1 MQLYIS
7 RTCRND
13 GWVWDSWV
21 YSITCTLGMDGD
33 EYAICSSH
41 GLLEMWVWHSEAL
54 VDHYD
59 NAYEGFDT
67 AANTPLFPQN
77 GMLEWYG
84 QILHSFGALGS
95 GLYEWA
101 AAKLSLKITIG
112 DLVESKYIEA
122 DTADELRMIEAF
134 VKEGC
139 ELLAIRLGTVLTYI
153 EDTEEV
159 EDYGV

>member
-1 MQLYIS
+1 METASNWHTANRPEVDLTMQLYIS

-21 YSITCTLGMDGD
+21 YSITCTLGMDED

-54 VDHYD
+54 VEHYD

-84 QILHSFGALGS
+84 QILHSFTRRALA
-95 GLYEWA
+95 EA
-101 AAKLSLKITIG
+101 ARLP
-112 DLVESKYIEA
+112 EA
-122 DTADELRMIEAF
+122 
-134 VKEGC
+134 
-139 ELLAIRLGTVLTYI
+139 
-153 EDTEEV
+153 
-159 EDYGV
+159 